1 MAATVEEA
9 SIEAAVWK
17 HKGALEEMNSSQPFK
32 CTLALR
38 QELHGY
44 PELTFR
50 ESETSVGMREELGRV
65 RVLGS
70 AAQECRDVES
80 GSGTST
86 NAPRVAFQGDRLAM
100 DSPVC
105 LRSWSDLHDSGSEAR
120 RNFVAIFNARGFCVL
135 QSSEEDFSTLDLHSL
150 FGGFVPHAFADA
162 RGRVTIDP
170 SVEQCSRNV
179 RDTQA
184 EHQPHTDEAYSC
196 EPGAVITMQ
205 CEVAARSGGE
215 TILISAKAMY
225 DAAVASLAPEQLE
238 ALFSPC
244 LTVGRALPGS
254 EEVQEAVI
262 PIFSQL
268 GDGRVA
274 VRWRS
279 RDAYLVSVTA
289 EADAGYRFLEDFVAD
304 PRNRIHLRLQPG
316 QVIIIDNRSLLHGR
330 LPFPVHE
337 RRRYI
342 RTNFY
347 NNGSLQSELALGFA
361 A

>member
-1 MAATVEEA
+1 MSELKANGTTPTC
-9 SIEAAVWK
+9 
-17 HKGALEEMNSSQPFK
+17 KGS
-32 CTLALR
+32 
-38 QELHGY
+38 
-44 PELTFR
+44 
-50 ESETSVGMREELGRV
+50 
-65 RVLGS
+65 
-70 AAQECRDVES
+70 
-80 GSGTST
+80 
-86 NAPRVAFQGDRLAM
+86 
-100 DSPVC
+100 
-105 LRSWSDLHDSGSEAR
+105 
-120 RNFVAIFNARGFCVL
+120 
-135 QSSEEDFSTLDLHSL
+135 
-150 FGGFVPHAFADA
+150 
-162 RGRVTIDP
+162 
-170 SVEQCSRNV
+170 
-179 RDTQA
+179 
-184 EHQPHTDEAYSC
+184 
-196 EPGAVITMQ
+196 AVITMQ
-205 CEVAARSGGE
+205 CEVAARFGGE
-215 TILISAKAMY
+215 TILISA
-225 DAAVASLAPEQLE
+225 ASLAPEQLE

-304 PRNRIHLRLQPG
+304 PRNRLHLRLQPG

-330 LPFPVHE
+330 LPFPIHE